1 MVSGVLGFDSVVL
14 GTTGVLFLSLGIYV
28 LSKNHRQKSSV
39 YFAITAFSLAAITLL
54 EVLIENTSQADV
66 INLAI
71 RLHALASMMCFG
83 TMLAL
88 SLELD
93 TSMDATR
100 RMNGR
105 RAILVGVS
113 TAGVIIALM
122 MDGRPQS
129 WSGFGTTG
137 GLSVMVLISSIS
149 LLAGASIKSY
159 FQARASSTDETF
171 RSQCVILSGGLII
184 TLAGVES
191 LYMGLGLGGLITFS
205 AICFLATE
213 GVLIHLVVV
222 HKLFQLPDMD
232 GRGMQADGDIIDPA
246 LTGSTLLI
254 ESKDTRP
261 AYEMFIQELSKGKE
275 GMIVTRTHPDQVRE
289 TYEIGSS
296 RTLWLCS
303 QPGADRVDPLGLSI
317 LQNILLEHMR
327 DKKNGVILLEG
338 VEYLV
343 SENSIDKVLRL
354 IYTLR
359 DAAVISGAKLI
370 MPLDTSTLSIKDQA
384 LIEREFTVMS
394 GFSVSD

>member
-1 MVSGVLGFDSVVL
+1 VLGFDSVVL
-14 GTTGVLFLSLGIYV
+14 GTTGVLFLALGIYV
-28 LSKNHRQKSSV
+28 LIKNHRQRSSL
-39 YFAITAFSLAAITLL
+39 YFAIAAFSLTAITEL
-54 EVLIENTSQADV
+54 EVIIENVYQVDV

-93 TSMDATR
+93 TSMDVTR

-105 RAILVGVS
+105 RAIMIGVS
-113 TAGVIIALM
+113 IAGVIIALM
-122 MDGRPQS
+122 MDGRPSS
-129 WSGFGTTG
+129 WAGFSTTG

-149 LLAGASIKSY
+149 ILAGASIKSY
-159 FQARASSTDETF
+159 FQARAASTDETF
-171 RSQCVILSGGLII
+171 RSHCIILSMGLLL

-191 LYMGLGLGGLITFS
+191 IYMGLGLGGMITIS

-222 HKLFQLPDMD
+222 HKLFQLPDME
-232 GRGMQADGDIIDPA
+232 GRGMQVDDNVIDPA
-246 LTGSTLLI
+246 LTGSTLLV
-254 ESKDTRP
+254 ESKDSRP
-261 AYEMFIQELSKGKE
+261 AYEMFIQELAKGKE

-289 TYEIGSS
+289 TYDIAGT

-303 QPGADRVDPLGLSI
+303 QPGVDRVDPLGLSI

-384 LIEREFTVMS
+384 LIEREFTVKI
-394 GFSVSD
+394 GHSVSD